1 MKKEFYNF
9 VKLKKKL
16 IILSQKFNY
25 SNFLQHI
32 KQNKEPKQIVSDFLY
47 L

>member
-16 IILSQKFNY
+16 FILSQNLIILTFYNT
-25 SNFLQHI
+25 
-32 KQNKEPKQIVSDFLY
+32 
-47 L
+47 

>member
-16 IILSQKFNY
+16 IILSQNLIILTFYNT
-25 SNFLQHI
+25 
-32 KQNKEPKQIVSDFLY
+32 
-47 L
+47 